1 MFYSYSWDLA
11 RATRLA
17 RLFEQHHPDKKITL
31 IGGTTHHSTT
41 CNANYAMH
49 MPVQCLQLTNHSG
62 CSSNEQRL
70 GESETRFL
78 ASFCQPHL
86 LADAGLRKIFLGTAS
101 VQAMPI
107 KQNITQDSFAAEEH
121 HDETCHSLKSSFH
134 NRAVGGEKPQKPPE
148 NSQNRGE
155 YELHRQW
162 KGGLKVTCN
171 SLQGGDLIFTGAG
184 EIAFDA
190 YKEWFVSWGP
200 AGKIKVCMISHY
212 AP

>member
-1 MFYSYSWDLA
+1 MQ
-11 RATRLA
+11 
-17 RLFEQHHPDKKITL
+17 E
-31 IGGTTHHSTT
+31 
-41 CNANYAMH
+41 
-49 MPVQCLQLTNHSG
+49 
-62 CSSNEQRL
+62 
-70 GESETRFL
+70 
-78 ASFCQPHL
+78 
-86 LADAGLRKIFLGTAS
+86 
-101 VQAMPI
+101 MPI
-107 KQNITQDSFAAEEH
+107 KENITQDSFAAEEH